1 MHIKN
6 SRLDNWAHESLYIY
20 NISFGRKIE
29 PKTSVILNFVFN
41 ILNINFSFLSGVSY
55 RARLLISIRT
65 EITDN
70 IDLSPAA
77 VELEP
82 TTPINEE
89 SYAKNEEFFLF
100 TTILDASMID
110 KKLGDKPVY
119 FEVSIGNAGNA
130 IDGHNTSTKEHYD
143 SDSDELGKRLSYN
156 RAKVCAYQ

>member
-1 MHIKN
+1 M
-6 SRLDNWAHESLYIY
+6 
-20 NISFGRKIE
+20 
-29 PKTSVILNFVFN
+29 
-41 ILNINFSFLSGVSY
+41 SY
-55 RARLLISIRT
+55 RARLLISVRT

-82 TTPINEE
+82 TVPVNEE
-89 SYAKNEEFFLF
+89 SYGKNEEFFLF

-119 FEVSIGNAGNA
+119 FEVSVGNAGNA

-143 SDSDELGKRLSYN
+143 SDSDELGKLRKYYVYIVF
-156 RAKVCAYQ
+156 AKF